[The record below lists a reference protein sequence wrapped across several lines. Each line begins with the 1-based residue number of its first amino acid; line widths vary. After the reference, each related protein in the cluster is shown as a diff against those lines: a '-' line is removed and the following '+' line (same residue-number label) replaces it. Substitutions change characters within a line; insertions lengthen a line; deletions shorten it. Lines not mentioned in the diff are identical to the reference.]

1 MQTAVSTVENWSLEI
16 LTGKKTLEIFNHEY
30 SIAAPVSER
39 LETAIRRIEFVRKYT
54 MTLLDDLESVDW
66 FWMPEGFKTHIAW
79 QVGHIAMSEYG
90 LTLYQQRGRN
100 REVDAALMSS
110 KFRKLFMRGTTP
122 SVDIEN
128 HPSPEEILSVLDK
141 VHQQMRIEIVTYDD
155 DALDKPLG
163 PPTSSYATRYG
174 ALLFAG
180 DHEMIH
186 AGQIGMLRR
195 LMGKEPL
202 R

>member
-1 MQTAVSTVENWSLEI
+1 M
-16 LTGKKTLEIFNHEY
+16 EIFKHEY

-39 LETAIRRIEFVRKYT
+39 LETAIRRIEFVRNYT
-54 MTLLDDLESVDW
+54 MTLLEDLEPDDW
-66 FWMPEGFKTHIAW
+66 FWMPGGSETSGSKTSGSEPGNFTTHIAW

-90 LTLYQQRGRN
+90 LTLFQQRGRN
-100 REVDAALMSS
+100 REVDAELMSS
-110 KFRKLFMRGTTP
+110 KFRKLFMRGTDP
-122 SVDIEN
+122 SQDIEN
-128 HPSPEEILSVLDK
+128 HPSPDEILSVLDK
-141 VHQQMRIEIVTYDD
+141 VHQQMRTEIVTYDD
-155 DALDKPLG
+155 DALDQELG

-195 LMGKEPL
+195 LMGKAPL